1 MTSASAAALRQQH
14 QLHMIDLMLAR
25 VSAAQEAIQLG
36 MRQPA
41 HLGQHCKE
49 QNNLWVP
56 DESCNQL
63 CNEMESSTP
72 MEDNF
77 CGVESLLLCSQQA
90 ECNEEQV
97 PVMGDCE
104 SKSSIQGASS
114 VYRDTPDDM
123 LEECS
128 ERTRSS
134 SGSSL
139 DCPGLSFVPKDWL
152 IDSNDEVDLGFFS
165 AVPSGGMMLGLPLM
179 PQSLQT

>member
-1 MTSASAAALRQQH
+1 
-14 QLHMIDLMLAR
+14 MIDLMLAR

-36 MRQPA
+36 LRHPH
-41 HLGQHCKE
+41 HLGQQCQE
-49 QNNLWVP
+49 QNDLWVHP
-56 DESCNQL
+56 GSCNKL
-63 CNEMESSTP
+63 VNEMESSTP
-72 MEDNF
+72 VEDNF
-77 CGVESLLLCSQQA
+77 CGVESLLLCSQQV
-90 ECNEEQV
+90 ECNKEQV
-97 PVMGDCE
+97 PVMGHCE
-104 SKSSIQGASS
+104 SKSSIEGTTS

-128 ERTRSS
+128 ERTHSS

-165 AVPSGGMMLGLPLM
+165 AVPSDGIMLGLPLT